1 MLFVVTRKLART
13 LLSIDPCRDNNRR
26 TQEHEMR
33 YFDEQDKIRA
43 KTTMARVGSW
53 LSSRPMES
61 WGFFVAGFVIARII
75 F

>member
-1 MLFVVTRKLART
+1 
-13 LLSIDPCRDNNRR
+13 
-26 TQEHEMR
+26 MR

-43 KTTMARVGSW
+43 KTTMARVGGW

>member
-1 MLFVVTRKLART
+1 
-13 LLSIDPCRDNNRR
+13 
-26 TQEHEMR
+26 MR

-43 KTTMARVGSW
+43 KTTMARVGNW
-53 LSSRPMES
+53 LTSRPIES